1 MLFCGNV
8 FPSFFNSNKS
18 LYVFS
23 VGVIVHLNLYMEI
36 DIKYTVNSNKIYL
49 YYFLRMRPRFIIF
62 RLKVENLSSRVSW
75 QDLKDLLR
83 RGGDVTFAEAHTVS
97 TSERS

>member
-1 MLFCGNV
+1 MKLNLHLCTLRLCEGVSNIFFLNTKKWFLYGHF
-8 FPSFFNSNKS
+8 FPSFF
-18 LYVFS
+18 Y
-23 VGVIVHLNLYMEI
+23 Y
-36 DIKYTVNSNKIYL
+36 NKIYL
-49 YYFLRMRPRFIIF
+49 NYFATNETSVYLF

-97 TSERS
+97 TLL

>member
-1 MLFCGNV
+1 M
-8 FPSFFNSNKS
+8 
-18 LYVFS
+18 
-23 VGVIVHLNLYMEI
+23 
-36 DIKYTVNSNKIYL
+36 
-49 YYFLRMRPRFIIF
+49 F

-97 TSERS
+97 TLL